1 MKDQLLM
8 VKRKLRM
15 MDISIFQTQVSGDT
29 KGYKLVYSFKT
40 EAKDHQDALEKTFRL
55 FNVHDTV
62 PADYTARFIQTGD
75 ILFIDEG
82 RRGQEYY
89 RLHSGGWKK
98 INRIHV
104 R

>member
-8 VKRKLRM
+8 IKRKLRM
-15 MDISIFQTQVSGDT
+15 MDISIFQTQAAGDV
-29 KGYKLVYSFKT
+29 KGYRRVYSYRA
-40 EAKDHQDALEKTFRL
+40 EAKDHMDALEKTFKM
-55 FNVHDTV
+55 FNVQDTV
-62 PADYTARFIQTGD
+62 PADYNARFIQTGD

-82 RRGQEYY
+82 RKGQEYY
-89 RLHSGGWKK
+89 RLHSGGWKR